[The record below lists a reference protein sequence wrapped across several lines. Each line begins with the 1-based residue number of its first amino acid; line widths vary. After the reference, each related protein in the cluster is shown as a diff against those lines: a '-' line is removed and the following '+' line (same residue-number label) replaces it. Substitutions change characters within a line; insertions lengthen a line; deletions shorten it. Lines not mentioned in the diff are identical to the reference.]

1 MMTRLSHQTDQKGK
15 RNKAKAKE
23 VKDGID
29 AALKEGIRSRG
40 GEGSKNWR
48 AKEGGCDHHTHR
60 RTFIKHRAPLG
71 FGNQDSSPRLAFE
84 QTRAT
89 NQR

>member
-1 MMTRLSHQTDQKGK
+1 MPMMTRLSHQTDQKGK

-40 GEGSKNWR
+40 GEQELASKRGWM
-48 AKEGGCDHHTHR
+48 
-60 RTFIKHRAPLG
+60 
-71 FGNQDSSPRLAFE
+71 
-84 QTRAT
+84 
-89 NQR
+89 